1 MYWAERI
8 DEMNNLLFDRTEEQA
23 RRELAN
29 IYRTAYE
36 DTKKEIEDLY
46 DKLMAEAAEGKVKPN
61 DLYRYNR
68 YYDMQNNLTKRLLD
82 LGYKENLFLK
92 KELTIFYQGIQD
104 IITKNGIDRVKYSV
118 VSEQQIQKAL
128 NAIWCSD
135 GKHWSNRIW
144 NNKQLLQQR
153 IEKGI
158 IDNVIRGVPKDELVK
173 TLMNDFNVGFN
184 NADRIVRTELNFIQ
198 NEAAA
203 DRYMAAGVKQYEILA
218 KIDSTTSDICREQNG
233 KIYDFLK
240 KEVGVNAPPFHP
252 NCRTTIIPVLEV

>member
-118 VSEQQIQKAL
+118 VYSDFDTKNLKEINKKIKA
-128 NAIWCSD
+128 
-135 GKHWSNRIW
+135 
-144 NNKQLLQQR
+144 
-153 IEKGI
+153 
-158 IDNVIRGVPKDELVK
+158 
-173 TLMNDFNVGFN
+173 
-184 NADRIVRTELNFIQ
+184 
-198 NEAAA
+198 
-203 DRYMAAGVKQYEILA
+203 IL
-218 KIDSTTSDICREQNG
+218 E
-233 KIYDFLK
+233 
-240 KEVGVNAPPFHP
+240 
-252 NCRTTIIPVLEV
+252 